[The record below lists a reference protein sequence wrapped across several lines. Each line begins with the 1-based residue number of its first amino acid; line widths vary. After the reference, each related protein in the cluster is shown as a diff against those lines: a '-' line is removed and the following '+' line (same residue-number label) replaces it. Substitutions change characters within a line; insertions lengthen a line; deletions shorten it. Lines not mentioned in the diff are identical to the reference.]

1 MESSFAPLRIF
12 TKCFAK
18 YFSKDLERNMR
29 KYLHALKYFPG
40 LIEGDMSRT
49 KAFVTL
55 SALKSLDYMKGERIN
70 QVKHF
75 LRR

>member
-1 MESSFAPLRIF
+1 MRIF
-12 TKCFAK
+12 TKYFTK
-18 YFSKDLERNMR
+18 YFSIDLERNI
-29 KYLHALKYFPG
+29 HALKYFPG

-55 SALKSLDYMKGERIN
+55 SALRSLDYMKGERLN